1 MKKFVFSIL
10 ASMLAF
16 GFLNAQTAQQWMD
29 KVSEN
34 YQKIPTYY
42 IKFELKESGAQKAHT
57 GELFAAKER
66 YSLDVMDIKQMYDGK
81 MLYTVSKEDKE
92 VTVSMP
98 EPDSDDLLTPTKIL
112 KMYKSGFQLSL
123 GKTET
128 IAGEKIQFI
137 KLIPT
142 TNSEV
147 ESILVG
153 VNVKNNTLQQ
163 YKEFYRNG
171 NSRFITVKE
180 YLENLIIPRALFK
193 FDQSKY
199 EKDGYIVTSI

>member
-92 VTVSMP
+92 VTVSTP

-112 KMYKSGFQLSL
+112 KMYKSGFQMSL
-123 GKTET
+123 GKIET

-137 KLIPT
+137 KLTPT
-142 TNSEV
+142 MNSEI

-153 VNVKNNTLQQ
+153 INVKNNTLQQ
-163 YKEFYRNG
+163 YKEFYKNG

>member
-29 KVSEN
+29 KVSEY
-34 YQKIPTYY
+34 YQKNPTYY
-42 IKFELKESGAQKAHT
+42 NKFELKESGAQKTHT

-137 KLIPT
+137 KHF
-142 TNSEV
+142 
-147 ESILVG
+147 
-153 VNVKNNTLQQ
+153 NNT
-163 YKEFYRNG
+163 RNFTETG
-171 NSRFITVKE
+171 IQGLS
-180 YLENLIIPRALFK
+180 L
-193 FDQSKY
+193 
-199 EKDGYIVTSI
+199 

>member
-128 IAGEKIQFI
+128 ISGEKIQFI

-153 VNVKNNTLQQ
+153 VNVKKNTLQQ

>member
-153 VNVKNNTLQQ
+153 VNVKKNTLQQ

>member
-66 YSLDVMDIKQMYDGK
+66 YSLDVMDIKQIYDGK

-92 VTVSMP
+92 VTVSTP

>member
-1 MKKFVFSIL
+1 MKKIVFSIL

-42 IKFELKESGAQKAHT
+42 IKFELKESGAQKTHT

-92 VTVSMP
+92 VTVSTP

>member
-92 VTVSMP
+92 VTVSTP